1 MKKVLLSGLALM
13 TCSAFYGQKMDLKKK
28 RLTTQFEKK
37 WSTKIAFT
45 PSEVLE
51 FTEGIAFSYE
61 DQIASYA
68 PVVLNVSLKDESFRN
83 QITMPFEI
91 RQFIIRHK
99 E

>member
-1 MKKVLLSGLALM
+1 MKKVLLAVLALM
-13 TCSAFYGQKMDLKKK
+13 TCSAFYGQKSELKKE
-28 RLTTQFEKK
+28 RLTTQFEKE

-51 FTEGIAFSYE
+51 FTEGYAFSYE

-68 PVVLNVSLKDESFRN
+68 PVVLNVSLKEENFMN
-83 QITMPFEI
+83 QLTIPLEI